1 MFLIVKI
8 ARKDWDFYKSS
19 SDYVTT
25 RLNGKNKKPKKYFR
39 ASFNRV
45 LTEKTQELGIVKHV
59 LLSRLDNSKFKI

>member
-8 ARKDWDFYKSS
+8 ARKDWDFYISS

-25 RLNGKNKKPKKYFR
+25 RLNGKDKKSKKSFR

-45 LTEKTQELGIVKHV
+45 LTEKTQELGIV
-59 LLSRLDNSKFKI
+59 